1 MKQTTLYL
9 DDETL
14 SRVNAEKGLL
24 NRKLLELIKIGLDTL
39 EGQGEAQV
47 ITDLVSVTKRF
58 MKLVKEKRIKIVEP
72 AQGD

>member
-24 NRKLLELIKIGLDTL
+24 NRKLLELI
-39 EGQGEAQV
+39 
-47 ITDLVSVTKRF
+47 
-58 MKLVKEKRIKIVEP
+58 
-72 AQGD
+72 

>member
-72 AQGD
+72 TQGD